1 MIGQRKKL
9 RLRKEVYYVIPIAM
23 LLATFL
29 TLLVINSKRMELHEV
44 EASPVESNTTVATS
58 INSKV
63 LDRLINNYNN
73 HIYIRQRDNTII
85 YYASKFKLDINKTLE
100 LAHNYTNYYHDENYL
115 QTFVIGPDKV
125 KQRIG
130 SFQTEEAGI
139 IYFVKDLYSWPQ
151 TYGLEINEIR
161 TSEEPDISRTYKDG
175 KILLEN
181 GLTYEQFVA
190 KISNDFGLNP
200 KLVLAISY
208 LETGYLQSGLF
219 VYNNNVGGMRGYDGW
234 MEFTTLEAGAIA
246 HVVAV
251 KAIIDRYG
259 IDMNSDNAIS
269 ELSSIYVNG
278 YEGQPDAHWTEKVT
292 IIFNNI
298 NEEDLLIKQ

>member
-1 MIGQRKKL
+1 MIGQRKKI

-23 LLATFL
+23 LIATFIS
-29 TLLVINSKRMELHEV
+29 LLVINSKRMESHEV
-44 EASPVESNTTVATS
+44 ESTPVESSTTVATT

-63 LDRLINNYNN
+63 LDRLIYRYDTDM
-73 HIYIRQRDNTII
+73 YIRERDNTVI
-85 YYASKFKLDINKTLE
+85 YYANKFKLDVNKTLE
-100 LAHNYTNYYHDENYL
+100 LAHQYTNYYHDENYL
-115 QTFVIGPDKV
+115 QTFVIGPDRV
-125 KQRIG
+125 KERMG
-130 SFQTEEAGI
+130 SFQSEEAGI

-151 TYGLEINEIR
+151 TYGLQIEDIR
-161 TSEEPDISRTYKDG
+161 TSEEADIKRTYKDG
-175 KILLEN
+175 KIILKN

-190 KISNDFGLNP
+190 KISTEFGLNP

-234 MEFTTLEAGAIA
+234 MEFTTLEAGAIS

-259 IDMNSDNAIS
+259 IDMNSDTAIA

-278 YEGQPDAHWTEKVT
+278 YEGRPDAHWTEKIT
-292 IIFNNI
+292 IILSNI
-298 NEEDLLIKQ
+298 KDEDLLIKQ

>member
-125 KQRIG
+125 KQRMG